1 MGGFVFRRLL
11 WSVPLLLLSSLF
23 VFVMVVEA
31 IDPLADLRVDPD
43 VSKEV
48 VEARSRALG
57 LDRPILAR
65 YGSWVVDAVHG
76 DLGDTL
82 GGRSVRALVWE
93 RLQVTMRMVTAGLVI
108 ALVASLLVGCLGALR
123 PRSKLDNLLTVVG
136 MVMLSLPVFWLGG
149 ILKALA
155 IRLNDFAGHRILATI
170 GQADPNL
177 TGGLLERWAD
187 YASHLVL
194 PTIALAVVLVAAWS
208 RYLRSSM
215 IEVLP
220 KEYMDAARA
229 KGLSSARVVVGHGLR
244 NALVPFTSMAAVD
257 FGQVLG
263 GAVVLEQVYGWQGM
277 GRLLLDGVLSGDT
290 NVVLAWLLV
299 TVVLVVAFNLL
310 ADVAVAYLDPRTR
323 LG

>member
-1 MGGFVFRRLL
+1 ML

-23 VFVMVVEA
+23 VFVMVVSA

-48 VEARSRALG
+48 VEVRSRALG
-57 LDRPILAR
+57 LDRPVLVR
-65 YGSWVVDAVHG
+65 YGTWAGNAARG
-76 DLGDTL
+76 DLGDTV
-82 GGRSVRALVWE
+82 GGRSVQDLVWE
-93 RLQVTMRMVTAGLVI
+93 RLLVTMRMVTAGL
-108 ALVASLLVGCLGALR
+108 ALAVLGSMLVGCLSALR
-123 PRSKLDNLLTVVG
+123 QRSKLDTLLTVLALG
-136 MVMLSLPVFWLGG
+136 LLSVPVFWLGG
-149 ILKALA
+149 VLKEVA
-155 IRLNDFAGHRILATI
+155 IRLNDFAGRRIVSTI
-170 GQADPNL
+170 GQADPHVD
-177 TGGLLERWAD
+177 GGLVARWAD

-194 PTIALAVVLVAAWS
+194 PTLALATVLVAAWS
-208 RYLRSSM
+208 RYVRSSM
-215 IEVLP
+215 IEELP
-220 KEYMDAARA
+220 KEYMDVARV
-229 KGLSSARVVVGHGLR
+229 KGLSPTRVMVRHGLR

-299 TVVLVVAFNLL
+299 TAVLVLAFNLL
-310 ADVAVAYLDPRTR
+310 ADVAVAWLDPRTR